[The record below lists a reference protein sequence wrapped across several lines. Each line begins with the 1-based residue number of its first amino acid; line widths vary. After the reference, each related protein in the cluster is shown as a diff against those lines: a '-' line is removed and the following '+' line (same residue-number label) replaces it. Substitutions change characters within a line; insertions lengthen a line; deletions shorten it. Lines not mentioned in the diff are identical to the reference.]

1 VATPTGGSS
10 CDGTAR
16 GFLLIGGSRL
26 DDGSAGVRETHD
38 PGSGKPVGVV
48 PQGSVS
54 DVGRAVDAA
63 REARAGWRHT
73 PAGSRGDVLARAAAA
88 LEADIGAWAEL
99 MTREMGKPL
108 AEAKVECVR
117 AARILRFF
125 AGEAHRPFG
134 EHYESDLPGTW
145 LFTRREPVGV
155 VGLITPWNF
164 PAAIPAWKLAPALVF
179 GNAVVLKLASDG
191 ALTGLRLVEALA
203 DAGLPD
209 GVLNVVL
216 GPGAEIGAAIAA
228 DEGIDAVSFTGS
240 MEVGRGIRDEVAS
253 RGGRVQLEL
262 GGHNPVIIRA
272 DADLELALGAV
283 TLGAFASAG
292 QKCTATRRV
301 YVAESLYGE
310 FVDALAKCAD
320 ALRVGH
326 GLDPDTQ
333 LGPLVS
339 EGALEEVLTALERAS
354 SDGEVRAGG
363 VRRADGDLAR
373 GAYMDATVV
382 TDLTE
387 DAELATREVFGP
399 AVSVWPAADDHEAIE
414 LANRLPY
421 GLSAALFTADLGV
434 AMDFVEEIEVG
445 LVHVNS
451 QTAGA
456 DPHVPF
462 GGAGSSAYGP
472 HEQGRA
478 AIEFFTEQ
486 KTVYMDRPEGNY
498 SPGRIRRVQ

>member
-1 VATPTGGSS
+1 MAIPTGGLRG
-10 CDGTAR
+10 DGTTR

-26 DDGSAGVRETHD
+26 DDGSAGERETHD
-38 PGSGKPVGVV
+38 PGSGEPVGVV
-48 PQGSVS
+48 PQGSAA
-54 DVGRAVDAA
+54 DVARAVEAA
-63 REARAGWRHT
+63 KEATAGWRRT
-73 PAGSRGDVLARAAAA
+73 PAGSRGDVLARAAGV
-88 LEADIGAWAEL
+88 LEGDIDAWAEL
-99 MTREMGKPL
+99 MTREMGKPI

-134 EHYESDLPGTW
+134 EQYESDLPGTW
-145 LFTRREPVGV
+145 LFTRHEPVGV

-191 ALTGLRLVEALA
+191 ALTGLRLVEALTN
-203 DAGLPD
+203 AGLPD

-216 GPGAEIGAAIAA
+216 GPGGEIGAAIAA
-228 DEGIDAVSFTGS
+228 HEGIDAVSFSGS
-240 MEVGRGIRDEVAS
+240 TEVGGRIRDEVAS

-272 DADLELALGAV
+272 DADLGIAVGAV

-301 YVAESLYGE
+301 YVAESLYDE
-310 FVDALAKCAD
+310 LVDALEKRAD

-326 GLDPDTQ
+326 GLDPNTQ

-339 EGALEEVLTALERAS
+339 EGALEEVLAVLERAS
-354 SDGEVRAGG
+354 SKGEMRAGG
-363 VRRADGDLAR
+363 VRLANRDLAR
-373 GAYMDATVV
+373 GAYMGATVV
-382 TDLTE
+382 TDLPH

-399 AVSVWPAADDHEAIE
+399 AVSVWPVADDHEAIE

-486 KTVYMDRPEGNY
+486 KTVYIDRPEGSQ
-498 SPGRIRRVQ
+498 SPVG